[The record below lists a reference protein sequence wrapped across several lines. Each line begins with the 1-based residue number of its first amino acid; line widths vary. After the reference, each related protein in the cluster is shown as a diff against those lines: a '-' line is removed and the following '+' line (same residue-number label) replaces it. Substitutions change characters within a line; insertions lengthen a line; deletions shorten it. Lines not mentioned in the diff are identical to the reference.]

1 MAAGFSFVWVWVSIS
16 HQGFQAFIY
25 LLHPLFFF
33 AFVLLI
39 YCLRPSVRTHP
50 YMSSVTSKD
59 SNEFQHPPAGIP
71 RGKGVYLS
79 AIVAAIGGFLS
90 GYDTGATSG
99 VLTMEPFVNRFFSP
113 ENLAYL
119 QGLMLAFFLMTAALA
134 AFCSGPVCGTCIYI
148 YFYCPLHDGWA
159 NFLLHY

>member
-1 MAAGFSFVWVWVSIS
+1 
-16 HQGFQAFIY
+16 
-25 LLHPLFFF
+25 
-33 AFVLLI
+33 
-39 YCLRPSVRTHP
+39 
-50 YMSSVTSKD
+50 MSSVTSKD
-59 SNEFQHPPAGIP
+59 SNEYPPPVGI
-71 RGKGVYLS
+71 RKGVYLS

-134 AFCSGPVCGTCIYI
+134 AFCSGPVCGMYM
-148 YFYCPLHDGWA
+148 
-159 NFLLHY
+159 

>member
-1 MAAGFSFVWVWVSIS
+1 
-16 HQGFQAFIY
+16 
-25 LLHPLFFF
+25 
-33 AFVLLI
+33 
-39 YCLRPSVRTHP
+39 
-50 YMSSVTSKD
+50 MSSVTSKD
-59 SNEFQHPPAGIP
+59 SNEFQHPPVGIP

-134 AFCSGPVCGTCIYI
+134 AFCSGPVCGTCYI
-148 YFYCPLHDGWA
+148 
-159 NFLLHY
+159 LLLPAA